1 VIHPPCGPQLWSK
14 CLVHG
19 QVHAFQLL
27 HLIVVNHP
35 PGFISQRLEPEFL
48 QELRITHGRP
58 SSLKLGKVR
67 APLRGRVFQHMD
79 IFLSNYVPRF
89 RIHVASPCTQETWTL
104 APPPPHPTPK
114 TSKKHGLLEAPIP
127 KTWNTLLLYPACE
140 HVSKQESDTVVN
152 PCRPNNKPQWDVVEW
167 IGMIFYHLV
176 HYQLIIQYHLVS
188 HPISFGLI
196 SSNIYW
202 IYSSFWCHIFHIP
215 HLDTSPEP
223 WHSGTSPEHLAAEAA
238 SVAWASLTSVSSF
251 PFPSTTG
258 MIPLPGESHW

>member
-1 VIHPPCGPQLWSK
+1 MNVSTPP
-14 CLVHG
+14 
-19 QVHAFQLL
+19 
-27 HLIVVNHP
+27 
-35 PGFISQRLEPEFL
+35 
-48 QELRITHGRP
+48 T
-58 SSLKLGKVR
+58 
-67 APLRGRVFQHMD
+67 
-79 IFLSNYVPRF
+79 
-89 RIHVASPCTQETWTL
+89 
-104 APPPPHPTPK
+104 PPHPTPK

-167 IGMIFYHLV
+167 ISMIFYHLV

-258 MIPLPGESHW
+258 MKHHCRANPSDNHPNGWFIEYVISIIISKYIQYVISYMIYMLYRICMNMLLYSYTLA